1 MNTPQYYTKIG
12 ENNFKIP
19 GQVYIN
25 LFLGVAA
32 LIFCALSNSA
42 GDELS
47 EDLMITFLIGPVALG
62 VAFAQFGM
70 YKPKEAPEKRGYR
83 VVRLILLGLVALA
96 FIANLVPFFIS
107 DSNFEYTYR
116 SKIFILSCLIALGCY
131 IWYFRPSASKM
142 WQKCLKAIGYSF
154 ILLVLNALSLSYISI
169 SKIPHNLS
177 SYGTWNFSSYVGEVV
192 LIIVGTLLIVVGRK
206 HD

>member
-32 LIFCALSNSA
+32 LIFCAVSNSA

-47 EDLMITFLIGPVALG
+47 ENLMITFLIGPVALG

-70 YKPKEAPEKRGYR
+70 HKPKEAPEKRGYK
-83 VVRLILLGLVALA
+83 VARLILLGLVALA
-96 FIANLVPFFIS
+96 FIANLVPFFLGGTH
-107 DSNFEYTYR
+107 FESIYR

-131 IWYFRPSASKM
+131 IWYFKPSASKR
-142 WQKCLKAIGYSF
+142 WQKCLKAIGYSL
-154 ILLVLNALSLSYISI
+154 ILLVLNALSLYSMSQT
-169 SKIPHNLS
+169 PHNLS
-177 SYGTWNFSSYVGEVV
+177 SYGNMDFSNYAGEMV
-192 LIIVGTLLIVVGRK
+192 LIIVGILLIVIGRK